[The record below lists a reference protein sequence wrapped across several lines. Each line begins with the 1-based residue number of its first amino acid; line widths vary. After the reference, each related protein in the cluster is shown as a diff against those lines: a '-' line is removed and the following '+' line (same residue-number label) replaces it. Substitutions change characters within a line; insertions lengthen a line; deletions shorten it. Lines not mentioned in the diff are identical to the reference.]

1 MTTLKRREFLKIS
14 AAVAA
19 QGMLTSA
26 AAAQSVPGKK
36 MRLGVIAGVGEAS
49 TADAAIA
56 HVRDLGIPTCQISVN
71 NYAFTPE
78 LAASVRAALA
88 KYDVE
93 PTALIVLGPGG
104 LDWNF
109 YQGPMTNGLVP
120 RGSRR
125 ARVKR
130 LKAGSDFC
138 AQAGIP
144 AIHTHCGFIPENPN
158 DELYQ
163 ETVEAIREVAGYA
176 RNNGQ
181 VFLCEMGQ
189 ETPVTLLRA
198 IQDVGLD
205 NVGVNL
211 DTANLLLYG
220 KGNPV
225 DALDVI
231 GKYVRGVHAKDG
243 FYPTDPVEL
252 GREVPIGEGK
262 VDFPRFI
269 AGLKKINYTGPLTI
283 EREISGPKQIEDIK
297 KAAQYLS
304 GLIG

>member
-19 QGMLTSA
+19 QGMLASSFA
-26 AAAQSVPGKK
+26 GSGPEK
-36 MRLGVIAGVGEAS
+36 MRLGVIASVKENP
-49 TADAAIA
+49 DAAIA
-56 HVRDLGIPTCQISVN
+56 HVRDLGVPTCQIGVQ
-71 NYAFTPE
+71 NYTPE
-78 LAASVRAALA
+78 LAAGIRSATAQ
-88 KYDVE
+88 YGIE

-109 YQGPMTNGLVP
+109 YQGPLTNGLVP
-120 RGSRR
+120 RGTRR
-125 ARVKR
+125 LRIKR
-130 LKAGSDFC
+130 LKAGSDF
-138 AQAGIP
+138 AVQAGIP
-144 AIHTHCGFIPENPN
+144 AIHTHCGYIPENPN
-158 DELYQ
+158 DELYV
-163 ETVEAIREVAGYA
+163 ETVDAIREVASYA
-176 RNNGQ
+176 KSNGQ
-181 VFLCEMGQ
+181 IFLCEMGQ

-198 IQDVGLD
+198 IQDAGMD
-205 NVGVNL
+205 NIGVNL
-211 DTANLLLYG
+211 DTANLILYG
-220 KGNPV
+220 KANPV

-269 AGLKKINYTGPLTI
+269 AGLKKLNYTGPITI
-283 EREISGPKQIEDIK
+283 EREINGPKQIEDIK
-297 KAAQYLS
+297 KSIKYLS